1 MKGKYSRL
9 LGDTLIFAI
18 GNVGSKLILFFLV
31 PLYTNV
37 LTQEEYGTADL
48 VFTVAELI
56 VPFVSVVIFDAVIRF
71 GLSKYEK
78 PEDVL
83 VTGFVV
89 LGVGSV
95 VTVLLSPLVGLYA
108 ALAPWRWYLCIQVI
122 LMMFVS
128 VMMNYLKVLNRNE
141 AYAVTSI
148 VHTAVMALLNILLLT
163 VVKLGVQGYLIATI
177 VGNAVTVIIAF
188 FAGSMF
194 TALKNGR
201 VDSKLAKRMIAYSA
215 PLILNNVSWWV
226 IQSSNKLMVE
236 IMIGTAAL
244 GLYTVATKIPSFIN
258 VIISIFSQAWGVA
271 TVKELESDNDNKFY
285 ADVFGIYSVIA
296 FGASVALNTIVKP
309 FMGIYVGADFIE
321 AWRYVPLLLVSA
333 SFSAISSYYGSLY
346 GALKKSVRNMT
357 TTLIAAAVNLTVN
370 IVGIMMF
377 GIWGVLIGTVAAYMV
392 IAYIRMID
400 VLRFIRFNPNWK
412 VFISNSIIVLAQAI
426 AVSLEFH
433 IYVSSAIAIA
443 AFIIVNHKTLY
454 SMIKKIVRIK

>member
-18 GNVGSKLILFFLV
+18 GNIGSKLILFFLV

-37 LTQEEYGTADL
+37 LTQEEYGIADL
-48 VFTVAELI
+48 VFTVAELL

-83 VTGFVV
+83 VTSFAV
-89 LGVGSV
+89 LGIGSV
-95 VTVLLSPLVGLYA
+95 ATVLISPLVGLYA
-108 ALAPWRWYLCIQVI
+108 VLAPWRWYLCIQVI
-122 LMMFVS
+122 LMMFVN
-128 VMMNYLKVLNRNE
+128 VMMNYLKVLNRNK

-148 VHTAVMALLNILLLT
+148 VHTAVMALLNIFLLT
-163 VVKLGVQGYLIATI
+163 VVRLGVRGYLIATI
-177 VGNAVTVIIAF
+177 VGNAITVLIAF
-188 FAGSMF
+188 FAGSIC

-201 VDSKLAKRMIAYSA
+201 VDKQLAKRMVAYSA

-226 IQSSNKLMVE
+226 IQSSNKLMIE

-271 TVKELESDNDNKFY
+271 TVKELESENDSKFY
-285 ADVFGIYSVIA
+285 ADVFCIYSVIA
-296 FGASVALNTIVKP
+296 FGASIALNTVIKP
-309 FMGIYVGADFIE
+309 FMGIYVGADFVE
-321 AWRYVPLLLVSA
+321 AWRYVPLLVVSA

-357 TTLIAAAVNLTVN
+357 TTLMAAAVNLTVT
-370 IVGIMMF
+370 VGGIMLF
-377 GIWGVLIGTVAAYMV
+377 GIWGVLIGTVAAYIV

-400 VLRFIRFNPNWK
+400 VLKFVRFDPKWK
-412 VFISNSIIVLAQAI
+412 SFLCNSVIVIAQAI
-426 AVSLEFH
+426 TVSFE
-433 IYVSSAIAIA
+433 IYIYFSSVVAILL
-443 AFIIVNHKTLY
+443 FIIVNHNTLR
-454 SMIKKIVRIK
+454 SILKKIMRY